1 MAVFMFSLTPVTCD
15 AETSMI
21 FDALQRRFPKH
32 RFNPVQTEEPELENS
47 IVPLIEPGD
56 RPIGAGRLSYDLVNE
71 VEIAF
76 QELLSATKGWRPS

>member
-1 MAVFMFSLTPVTCD
+1 MAMFMFSLTPVTCD

-21 FDALQRRFPKH
+21 YDALQRRFPKH
-32 RFNPVQTEEPELENS
+32 RFNPVQTDEPELENS
-47 IVPLIEPGD
+47 IVPLIDPAD
-56 RPIGAGRLSYDLVNE
+56 RTIGAGRLNYHLVNE